1 MLGII
6 GDIVG
11 WLIVI
16 GLAVLA
22 FMFLGAGL
30 GAMIGKTIVFF
41 RRNEK

>member
-22 FMFLGAGL
+22 FMLLGAGL
-30 GAMIGKTIVFF
+30 GAIIGNTIVFF
-41 RRNEK
+41 